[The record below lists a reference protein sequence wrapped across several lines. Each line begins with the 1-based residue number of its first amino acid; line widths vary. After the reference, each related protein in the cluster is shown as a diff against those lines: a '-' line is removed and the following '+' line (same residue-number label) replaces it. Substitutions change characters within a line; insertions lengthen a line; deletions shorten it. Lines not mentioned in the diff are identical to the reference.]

1 MAEKKVIELEVKT
14 NTEDIKGKFASLKSE
29 ISKTSEEVEQL
40 TKAYGENSDEVKQAS
55 KQLES
60 LENAYRD
67 LNKVAT
73 DVGATFEEVY
83 GDLQPLTT
91 RMGEAEDRLYE
102 LTLAGKTNSKE
113 YKDLLGVVGQYKR
126 TMMETDMV
134 VDAAATT
141 MTSKLGGALGG
152 AASAFSAV
160 EGGMALVGV
169 ESEDL
174 QATMVKLQAA
184 MALSEGIN
192 GIKESSAAFKQLGA
206 IIGQTAI
213 GQKLLTAA
221 QIVGAATMRVLN
233 AVMAANP
240 ILLVVGAV
248 GALVAALEILKR
260 GQDDAA
266 NKQRELNRQLE
277 YTKRLEKESIDATSE
292 HVNELK
298 KQHENKLRLKQ
309 AEGAKDSELTKIEID
324 NKKEILRYYNL
335 VYQGGAKLNKDQL
348 ADAKQLREDIKI
360 LQAQQLTDLK
370 EANAEKKT
378 EIKKANKDLYEQDR
392 IDLINQEQD
401 DIARGILADNAE
413 AEADRLAKGNKLKS
427 EEEYF
432 GLLVELDD
440 QAREEKKAKDAE
452 DLANSKLISAAKFDI
467 ARNTFSVIGDL
478 AKSFAGKSEREQKR
492 AFNIQKAANIAGAV
506 MDTYKAANG
515 AYASMSGIPYVGPF
529 LGAAAAAVAIGAG
542 IANVNNIRNQEFGGG
557 GSASSAPSSTGSL
570 GGGGGSNNQ
579 AITPNFNIIGN
590 QNQTQLAQLNQA
602 PVKAYVVGS
611 DVTTQ
616 QMLDKKKIQNA
627 TI

>member
-14 NTEDIKGKFASLKSE
+14 NAQSLKAQLREAQNEVNALSE
-29 ISKTSEEVEQL
+29 KF
-40 TKAYGENSDEVKQAS
+40 
-55 KQLES
+55 
-60 LENAYRD
+60 
-67 LNKVAT
+67 
-73 DVGATFEEVY
+73 GATSDQAINAAKNAARLKDAIGDAKALTDAFNPDAKFNALSNSIGGVLNGFQAFE
-83 GDLQPLTT
+83 
-91 RMGEAEDRLYE
+91 
-102 LTLAGKTNSKE
+102 
-113 YKDLLGVVGQYKR
+113 
-126 TMMETDMV
+126 
-134 VDAAATT
+134 
-141 MTSKLGGALGG
+141 GALG
-152 AASAFSAV
+152 
-160 EGGMALVGV
+160 LVGV
-169 ESEDL
+169 EGEAV
-174 QATMVKLQAA
+174 QATLLKVQSA
-184 MALSEGIN
+184 MALSQGLQGLGEARD
-192 GIKESSAAFKQLGA
+192 SFKQLGA
-206 IIGQTAI
+206 VIGQTAL

-370 EANAEKKT
+370 ENNQKKLEENKT
-378 EIKKANKDLYEQDR
+378 SNKDLYEQDR

-413 AEADRLAKGNKLKS
+413 VEADRLAKGNKLKS

-557 GSASSAPSSTGSL
+557 ASASSAPSSTGSL
-570 GGGGGSNNQ
+570 GGGGASNNQ

>member
-14 NTEDIKGKFASLKSE
+14 NAQSLKAQLRE
-29 ISKTSEEVEQL
+29 AQQEVQTL
-40 TKAYGENSDEVKQAS
+40 ADKF
-55 KQLES
+55 
-60 LENAYRD
+60 
-67 LNKVAT
+67 
-73 DVGATFEEVY
+73 GATSAEAVNAAKKAAQLKDAIGDAKALTDAFNPDAKFNALSNSIGGVLNGFQAFE
-83 GDLQPLTT
+83 
-91 RMGEAEDRLYE
+91 
-102 LTLAGKTNSKE
+102 
-113 YKDLLGVVGQYKR
+113 
-126 TMMETDMV
+126 
-134 VDAAATT
+134 
-141 MTSKLGGALGG
+141 GALG
-152 AASAFSAV
+152 
-160 EGGMALVGV
+160 LVGV
-169 ESEDL
+169 EGEAV
-174 QATMVKLQAA
+174 QATLLKVQSA
-184 MALSEGIN
+184 MALSQGLQGLGEARD
-192 GIKESSAAFKQLGA
+192 SFKQLGA
-206 IIGQTAI
+206 VIGQTAL

-413 AEADRLAKGNKLKS
+413 AEADRLKKANQLKS
-427 EEEYF
+427 EEEYY

-452 DLANSKLISAAKFDI
+452 ELANSKLISAAKFDI

-529 LGAAAAAVAIGAG
+529 LGAAAAGVAIAAG

-557 GSASSAPSSTGSL
+557 ASASSAPSSTGSL
-570 GGGGGSNNQ
+570 GGGGSNNQ

>member
-14 NTEDIKGKFASLKSE
+14 NAQSLKAQLREAQNEVNALSE
-29 ISKTSEEVEQL
+29 KF
-40 TKAYGENSDEVKQAS
+40 
-55 KQLES
+55 
-60 LENAYRD
+60 
-67 LNKVAT
+67 
-73 DVGATFEEVY
+73 GATSDQAINAAKNAARLKDAIGDAKALTDAFNPDAKFNALSNSIGGVLNGFQAFE
-83 GDLQPLTT
+83 
-91 RMGEAEDRLYE
+91 
-102 LTLAGKTNSKE
+102 
-113 YKDLLGVVGQYKR
+113 
-126 TMMETDMV
+126 
-134 VDAAATT
+134 
-141 MTSKLGGALGG
+141 GALG
-152 AASAFSAV
+152 
-160 EGGMALVGV
+160 LVGV
-169 ESEDL
+169 EGEAV
-174 QATMVKLQAA
+174 QATLLKVQSA
-184 MALSEGIN
+184 MALSQGLQGLGEARD
-192 GIKESSAAFKQLGA
+192 SFKQLGA
-206 IIGQTAI
+206 VIGQTTL

-292 HVNELK
+292 HVNQLK

-309 AEGAKDSELTKIEID
+309 AEGASDNVLTKMEID

-370 EANAEKKT
+370 KANAEKKT

-401 DIARGILADNAE
+401 DIVRGILADNAE
-413 AEADRLAKGNKLKS
+413 AEADRLKKANQLKS
-427 EEEYF
+427 EEEYY

-440 QAREEKKAKDAE
+440 QARKEKDAIAE
-452 DLANSKLISAAKFDI
+452 KEKATAQFIADTKWKMARESLNIIGNLATA
-467 ARNTFSVIGDL
+467 
-478 AKSFAGKSEREQKR
+478 FAGKSEKEQRK
-492 AFNIQKAANIAGAV
+492 AFQIQKAANIAGAT
-506 MDTYKAANG
+506 MDTYKAATG
-515 AYASMSGIPYVGPF
+515 AYASLIGVPIAGPF
-529 LGAAAAAVAIGAG
+529 LAAAAAGLAIATGLV
-542 IANVNNIRNQEFGGG
+542 NVKNISNQQFGGG
-557 GSASSAPSSTGSL
+557 ASTSSAPSSTGSL
-570 GGGGGSNNQ
+570 GGGGSNNQ

>member
-14 NTEDIKGKFASLKSE
+14 NTASLKAQLRE
-29 ISKTSEEVEQL
+29 AQQEVQTL
-40 TKAYGENSDEVKQAS
+40 ADKF
-55 KQLES
+55 
-60 LENAYRD
+60 
-67 LNKVAT
+67 
-73 DVGATFEEVY
+73 GATSTEAVNAAKKAAQLKDAIGDAKALTDAFNPDAKFNALSNSIGGVLNGFQAFE
-83 GDLQPLTT
+83 
-91 RMGEAEDRLYE
+91 
-102 LTLAGKTNSKE
+102 
-113 YKDLLGVVGQYKR
+113 
-126 TMMETDMV
+126 
-134 VDAAATT
+134 
-141 MTSKLGGALGG
+141 GALG
-152 AASAFSAV
+152 
-160 EGGMALVGV
+160 LVGV
-169 ESEDL
+169 EGEAV
-174 QATMVKLQAA
+174 QATLLKVQSA
-184 MALSEGIN
+184 MALSQGLQGLGEARD
-192 GIKESSAAFKQLGA
+192 SFKQLGA
-206 IIGQTAI
+206 VIGQTAL

-309 AEGAKDSELTKIEID
+309 AEGAKDSELAKIEID

-370 EANAEKKT
+370 ENNQKKLEENKT
-378 EIKKANKDLYEQDR
+378 SNKDLYEQDR

-413 AEADRLAKGNKLKS
+413 VEADRLAKGNKLKS

-557 GSASSAPSSTGSL
+557 ASASSAPSSTGSL